1 MTPIVAPSAPDT
13 LAAPRIATEI
23 LAAQKA
29 APTLPPWAPRGP
41 LLSALQPR
49 SASAQK
55 KLVDGLPT
63 RITVKPSSTGLNPNV
78 SSSGDIVQATLSVLN
93 KTKTDDVI
101 AYYKSQLAKAGL
113 AGSQSPSQGGGN
125 RDVSVYARWRQ
136 HHPHGVANHIG
147 RFPLHAVQGLERVRL
162 AMGRNRINALFSQ

>member
-41 LLSALQPR
+41 LLSALQPK

-55 KLVDGLPT
+55 KLVAGLPT
-63 RITVKPSSTGLNPNV
+63 SITVKPSSTGLNPKV

-113 AGSQSPSQGGGN
+113 AGSQSPSQGGGIATCPFMRAGDN
-125 RDVSVYARWRQ
+125 ITLTVSPTTSVGSRYTL
-136 HHPHGVANHIG
+136 
-147 RFPLHAVQGLERVRL
+147 FRVWS
-162 AMGRNRINALFSQ
+162 ACA